1 MWFVKCAV
9 GRGPRGRSTGGMGSP
24 SARGHEVRVQ
34 MGPDGGSAGG
44 PGEGSTGGSGG
55 WRSVGVQIVGAQG
68 AQGAAVQDGL
78 GGTRVF

>member
-34 MGPDGGSAGG
+34 RAQM
-44 PGEGSTGGSGG
+44 EG
-55 WRSVGVQIVGAQG
+55 VQG
-68 AQGAAVQDGL
+68 AQVKGVQGAQVAGGL
-78 GGTRVF
+78 